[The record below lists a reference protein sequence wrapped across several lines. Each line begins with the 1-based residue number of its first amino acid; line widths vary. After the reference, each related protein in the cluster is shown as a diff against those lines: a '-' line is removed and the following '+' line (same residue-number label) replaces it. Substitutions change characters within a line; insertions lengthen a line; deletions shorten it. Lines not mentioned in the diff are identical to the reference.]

1 MKETKEKI
9 LNKKEIFYLDILRIF
24 ACFMVIVN
32 HTNGF
37 ILENKTFANSTFY
50 CIMFSLCKVAV
61 DLFLMIT
68 GALSLNKNYSYK
80 KILKCIFRV
89 GVPVFAFSCLF
100 YIRDV
105 GMHDINVFEFLKSI
119 LSNPYII
126 PYWYIY
132 ARIGVYLVLP
142 FVQKMVKNFTNTDYI
157 IFILIFLITPT
168 LIVFLK
174 NFLGFNINYNLQLA
188 FFPVIISIIVC
199 GYYIS
204 KIKLSKKFLISSVIV
219 FIVSYIIMFLSMYLP
234 YLNRG
239 EISYALDS
247 WNTFPVVLMSI
258 SLFYIVRHL
267 FENKNYS
274 KKITNIITKIASTT
288 FGIYLIHTTL
298 NYKLY
303 ELSIINNMFNFNGIL
318 AITILDFLVF
328 IVCMIIIYALK
339 KIPFIKK
346 FL

>member
-1 MKETKEKI
+1 MKEKNMIIT
-9 LNKKEIFYLDILRIF
+9 KKEILYLNILKIF
-24 ACFMVIVN
+24 SCFMVIIN

-61 DLFLMIT
+61 GLFLMVT
-68 GALSLNKNYSYK
+68 GALTLNKNYSYK

-89 GVPVFAFSCLF
+89 GAPVFALSCLF
-100 YIRDV
+100 YIKDV
-105 GMHDINVFEFLKSI
+105 GMHNINVFEFLKSI
-119 LSNPYII
+119 LSSPYIL

-132 ARIGVYLVLP
+132 ALIGVYLVLP
-142 FVQKMVKNFTNTDYI
+142 FIQKMVKNFDNTDYI
-157 IFILIFLITPT
+157 IFILIFLIIPT
-168 LIVFLK
+168 IISFLK
-174 NFLGFNINYNLQLA
+174 TFLGFNINYNLQLA
-188 FFPVIISIIVC
+188 FFPSIISIIVC

-204 KIKLSKKFLISSVIV
+204 KVKLSKKFLISSVIV
-219 FIVSYIIMFLSMYLP
+219 FIASYIIMFLSMYLP
-234 YLNRG
+234 YLNKG

-247 WNTFPVVLMSI
+247 WNAFPVVLMSI

-274 KKITNIITKIASTT
+274 KRITNVITMIASTT
-288 FGIYLIHTTL
+288 FGIYLIHTVL

-303 ELSIINNMFNFNGIL
+303 KLSIINNMFNFNGIL

-328 IVCMIIIYALK
+328 IVCMIIIYAFK